1 VRKLI
6 LFFILFLGIFTACE
20 HSNNPVVAEAFHQK
34 LFWSEVVDHIPYNTS
49 TEDSLFFIEKYVEEW
64 VLYQTLLAKAKNSL
78 SQNEQNFSSQI
89 AQYKNKLLID
99 KYLQKTSENSN
110 RFIVSNQE
118 LTDFL
123 NKTITEEIPEYRDM
137 VKLNYIKLSNPSKL
151 YKKIKDLFFQEQDR
165 IKALRELELICA
177 DTIEYYLDDD
187 HWFYTDFIES
197 ELPFS
202 FSNKINTEPHTKF
215 DFVQDGNRYLVLIL
229 DKKQQFQNKN
239 RIEDRKMAEALLQQ
253 QKRADFLNNLQDSL
267 VKKAISEKN
276 VILYPIPF

>member
-1 VRKLI
+1 M
-6 LFFILFLGIFTACE
+6 
-20 HSNNPVVAEAFHQK
+20 AEAFHQK